1 MDIKERYWKLK
12 RAFRKRKEMIGR
24 IISAVLLVALLVVVV
39 IAAIN
44 IKKSDDRI
52 KELAN
57 IEKDPS
63 TIKAVKNYD
72 YGAPGFN
79 KVAENDKLILDA
91 DFTTGE
97 IRVTEKASGMQW
109 YSNPKDREDD
119 KLATMKNRLASQ
131 FYVKFVNVEAG
142 ITVEYDNVTNSI
154 KKGTMTHE
162 LIENGV
168 KFKFGFTTANVYIP
182 VQYTLTEDGF
192 QAEIVVSEIQ
202 GVGSNPFLIDN
213 IAFLPYFGAGG
224 LEDEGY
230 LFVPDGSGALIHF
243 NNNKQAMQTY
253 TAPVYGNN
261 PTIVATKQETVRQT
275 VHLPVFGAKVND
287 HAFLG
292 VITSG
297 DANSNITAS
306 TSKKV
311 NSYNYVHAN
320 AVLTDYNLKQIKG
333 DHNAGKNTSSI
344 DYRGNQTEG
353 KNYCVRYFFMDGEN
367 ANYTGMGNC
376 YRDYLVKNDLLKDSP
391 LADKKYVVVDLVGAV
406 SIQKYVMGVKR
417 PVVTALTTYDDV
429 CQIVKELKEQGVENL
444 IINYVGAM
452 DSGLNNQM
460 YDKVKP
466 ESVLGSKKDFR
477 DMVNYLKEEGV
488 LLFLETNPV
497 DIYEDGNGY
506 KENKDSVKTF
516 FEAYAFQYK
525 YNLDTNSSISTSRWH
540 LMRPVLASELIEKFT
555 SSFEKWNVENLSV
568 DRVGNILYSD
578 FSEDADKY
586 ISRDGVMGLYREAL
600 KKADEA
606 TEYLMLHGGNVY
618 GVAYADVITDTSDT
632 HSGFDMQDQSV
643 PFYQLAFQNNT
654 LLTAAG
660 INTTV
665 DYEYAFLKALETGSN
680 LKYNLIYGDVSDLVG
695 TDYNTMVS
703 YSYDY
708 WKGLAAEQYK
718 EMQEAVGQFAGK
730 EITAHEYLTQE
741 VTLTQYESAAVVV
754 NYGTEPYD
762 YNGQQIA
769 AKDYLIVSGGAK

>member
-1 MDIKERYWKLK
+1 MDINERYWKLK
-12 RAFRKRKEMIGR
+12 RAFHKRKEMIGR
-24 IISAVLLVALLVVVV
+24 IISAVLLLMLLAVVVV
-39 IAAIN
+39 AAIN

-57 IEKDPS
+57 IEKSKD
-63 TIKAVKNYD
+63 TIKTVKNYD

-97 IRVTEKASGMQW
+97 IRVTEKASGMEW
-109 YSNPKDREDD
+109 YSNPKDKEED
-119 KLATMKNRLASQ
+119 KIVTMKNRLASQ

-142 ITVEYDNVTNSI
+142 ITVEFDNVGNSI

-162 LIENGV
+162 KIENGV
-168 KFKFGFTTANVYIP
+168 KFTFGFTTANVYIP

-192 QAEIVVSEIQ
+192 QAEIVVSEIK

-243 NNNKQAMQTY
+243 NNNKQAMQAY

-261 PTIVATKQETVRQT
+261 PTIVTTKQETVRET
-275 VHLPVFGAKVND
+275 IRLPIFGAKVND

-297 DANSNITAS
+297 DANSTITAS
-306 TSKKV
+306 TSKKA

-333 DHNAGKNTSSI
+333 DQNAGKNTSSI

-353 KNYCVRYFFMDGEN
+353 KNYCVRYFFMDGES
-367 ANYTGMGNC
+367 ANYTGMSNC
-376 YRDYLVKNDLLKDSP
+376 YRDYLVKNGLLKDSP
-391 LADKKYVVVDLVGAV
+391 LADKKYMVVDLVGAV

-429 CQIVKELKEQGVENL
+429 VQIVKELKEQGVENL
-444 IINYVGAM
+444 IVNYIGAM
-452 DSGLNNQM
+452 DTGLNNQM

-466 ESVLGSKKDFR
+466 ESALGSKKDFR
-477 DMVNYLKEEGV
+477 NMVNYLKEEGV
-488 LLFLETNPV
+488 LLFLETNPI
-497 DIYEDGNGY
+497 DLYEDGNGY
-506 KENKDSVKTF
+506 KENQDSVRTYYD
-516 FEAYAFQYK
+516 AYAFQYR
-525 YNLDTNSSISTSRWH
+525 YYLDTASYNSASRWH
-540 LMRPVLASELIEKFT
+540 LLQPVMACELIEKFT
-555 SSFEKWNVENLSV
+555 STFEKWNLDNLSI

-578 FSEDADKY
+578 YTEDADRY
-586 ISRDGVMGLYREAL
+586 ISRAGVMALYRETL

-606 TEYLMLHGGNVY
+606 TEHLMLHGGNVY
-618 GVAYADVITDTSDT
+618 GVGYADVITDTSDG
-632 HSGFDMQDQSV
+632 HSGYDMQDQSI
-643 PFYQLAFQNNT
+643 PFYQLTFQDNT

-665 DYEYAFLKALETGSN
+665 DYEYAFLKSLETGIN
-680 LKYNLIYGDVSDLVG
+680 LKYNLIYGNVSNLVG

-708 WKGLAAEQYK
+708 WKSLAAEQYK
-718 EMQEAVGQFAGK
+718 EMQEAASQLAGK
-730 EITAHEYLTQE
+730 EIVSHEYLTQD
-741 VTLTQYESAAVVV
+741 VTLTQYESATVVV
-754 NYGTEPYD
+754 NYGIQPYN
-762 YNGQQIA
+762 YNGQQIEA
-769 AKDYLIVSGGAK
+769 MDYLIISGGAK

>member
-1 MDIKERYWKLK
+1 MDINERYWKLK
-12 RAFRKRKEMIGR
+12 RAFRKRKELIGR
-24 IISAVLLVALLVVVV
+24 VISGLLLITLLVVVV
-39 IAAIN
+39 VAAIN

-57 IEKDPS
+57 IQKSKD

-72 YGAPGFN
+72 YGEPGFN

-97 IRVTEKASGMQW
+97 IRITEKASGMEW
-109 YSNPKDREDD
+109 YSNPKDKADD
-119 KLATMKNRLASQ
+119 KIVTMKNRLASQ

-142 ITVEYDNVTNSI
+142 ITVEFDNVSNSI

-192 QAEIVVSEIQ
+192 QAEVVVSEIQ
-202 GVGSNPFLIDN
+202 GVGSNPFLIDY
-213 IAFLPYFGAGG
+213 IALLPYFGAGG
-224 LEDEGY
+224 LEDDGY

-243 NNNKQAMQTY
+243 NNNKQAMQVY
-253 TAPVYGNN
+253 TAPVYGKN
-261 PTIVATKQETVRQT
+261 PTIVTTSQETLRET
-275 VHLPVFGAKVND
+275 IRLPIFGAKVND

-297 DANSNITAS
+297 DANSTITAS
-306 TSKKV
+306 TSKKL
-311 NSYNYVHAN
+311 NSYNYVHAS
-320 AVLTDYNLKQIKG
+320 AVLTDYVLKQIKS
-333 DHNAGKNTSSI
+333 DQNAGKATSSI
-344 DYRGNQTEG
+344 DYRDNQTDG
-353 KNYCVRYFFMDGEN
+353 KNYCVRYFFLDGEN
-367 ANYTGMGNC
+367 ANYTGMSNC

-391 LADKKYVVVDLVGAV
+391 LADKKYMVVDLVGAV

-429 CQIVKELKEQGVENL
+429 IQIVKELKEQGVENL
-444 IINYVGAM
+444 IINYIGAM
-452 DSGLNNQM
+452 DSGLNNQP

-477 DMVNYLKEEGV
+477 NMVNYLKEEGV

-506 KENKDSVKTF
+506 KENKDSVRTF
-516 FEAYAFQYK
+516 FNAYAFQYK
-525 YNLDTNSSISTSRWH
+525 YNLDTNASISSSRWH
-540 LMRPVLASELIEKFT
+540 LIQPVLASELIEKFT
-555 SSFEKWNVENLSV
+555 STFEKWNIENLSI
-568 DRVGNILYSD
+568 DRVGSVLYSD
-578 FSEDADKY
+578 YTEDTNAY
-586 ISRDGVMGLYREAL
+586 ISREGAMTLFRETL

-618 GVAYADVITDTSDT
+618 SVANADVITDTSDS

-643 PFYQLAFQNNT
+643 PFYQLTFQNNT
-654 LLTAAG
+654 LLTAVG

-665 DYEYAFLKALETGSN
+665 DYEVAFLKALETGCN
-680 LKYNLIYGDVSDLVG
+680 LKYNLIYGDVSNLVG

-703 YSYDY
+703 YSYGY
-708 WKGLAAEQYK
+708 WKDLAAEQYK
-718 EMQEAVGQFAGK
+718 EMQEAVGQLAGK
-730 EITAHEYLTQE
+730 EIVAHEYLTQD

-754 NYGTEPYD
+754 NYGAQPYD

-769 AKDYLIVSGGAK
+769 AKDYLIISGGAK

>member
-1 MDIKERYWKLK
+1 MDINERYWKLK
-12 RAFRKRKEMIGR
+12 RAFHKRKELIGR
-24 IISAVLLVALLVVVV
+24 VITAVLLITLLVVAIV
-39 IAAIN
+39 AAIN

-57 IEKDPS
+57 VAKDPT

-72 YGAPGFN
+72 YGEPGFN

-97 IRVTEKASGMQW
+97 IRVTEKASGMEW
-109 YSNPKDREDD
+109 YSNPKDKGDD
-119 KLATMKNRLASQ
+119 QIVTMKNRLASQ
-131 FYVKFVNVEAG
+131 FYVKFVNVEKG

-162 LIENGV
+162 LVENGV

-192 QAEIVVSEIQ
+192 QAEVVVSEIN
-202 GVGSNPFLIDN
+202 GVGSNPFMIDT
-213 IAFLPYFGAGG
+213 ISFLPYFGAGG
-224 LEDEGY
+224 LNDEGY

-253 TAPVYGNN
+253 TAPVYGKN
-261 PTIVATKQETVRQT
+261 PTIVSTKQETVRET
-275 VHLPVFGAKVND
+275 IRLPIFGAKIND

-297 DANSNITAS
+297 DANSTITAS
-306 TSKKV
+306 TSKKA

-320 AVLTDYNLKQIKG
+320 AVLTEYNLTQIRG
-333 DHNAGKNTSSI
+333 DQDAGKSTTAI
-344 DYRGNQTEG
+344 DFRTNLTEG
-353 KNYCVRYFFMDGEN
+353 KNYCVRYFFLEGEN
-367 ANYTGMGNC
+367 ADYTGMSNC

-391 LADKKYVVVDLVGAV
+391 LADKKHMVVDLIGAV

-417 PVVTALTTYDDV
+417 PVVTALTTYNDV
-429 CQIVKELKEQGVENL
+429 VEIVKELKAQGVENL
-444 IINYVGAM
+444 IINYIGAM

-466 ESVLGSKKDFR
+466 ESALGSKKDFR
-477 DMVNYLKEEGV
+477 NMVNYLNESGV
-488 LLFLETNPV
+488 MLFLELNPV
-497 DIYEDGNGY
+497 DLYENGNGY
-506 KENKDSVKTF
+506 KENQDSVRTYYD
-516 FEAYAFQYK
+516 AYAFQYK
-525 YNLDTNSSISTSRWH
+525 YFLDTDANDSLTRWH
-540 LMRPVLASELIEKFT
+540 LLQPKMVCELIEKFT
-555 SSFEKWNVENLSV
+555 STFEKWNVENLAI

-578 FSEDADKY
+578 YTENAENY
-586 ISRDGVMGLYREAL
+586 ISRDSVKALYSEAL

-606 TEYLMLHGGNVY
+606 TEHLMIHGGNVY
-618 GVAYADVITDTSDT
+618 GVGYADIITDTSDT
-632 HSGFDMQDQSV
+632 YSGFDMLDQSI
-643 PFYQLAFQNNT
+643 PFYQLTFQDNT

-665 DYEYAFLKALETGSN
+665 DYQYAFLKALETGSS
-680 LKYNLIYGDVSDLVG
+680 LKYNLIYGNVSDLVG

-708 WKGLAAEQYK
+708 WKDLAAQQYK
-718 EMQEAVGQFAGK
+718 EMQNAVSQLAGK
-730 EITAHEYLTQE
+730 EITAHEYLAE
-741 VTLTQYESAAVVV
+741 DVTLTQYESAAVVV
-754 NYGTEPYD
+754 NYGSQSYN
-762 YNGQQIA
+762 YNGQEI
-769 AKDYLIVSGGAK
+769 KPMDYLIVSGGAK